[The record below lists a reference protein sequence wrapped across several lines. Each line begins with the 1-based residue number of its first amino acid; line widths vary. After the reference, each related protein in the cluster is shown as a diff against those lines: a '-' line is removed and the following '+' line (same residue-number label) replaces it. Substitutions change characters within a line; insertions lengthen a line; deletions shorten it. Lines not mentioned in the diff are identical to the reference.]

1 MPSRESLFVISDLHL
16 GGDTGFQICTARGRM
31 RLASFIRGLPG
42 QLAPSQQA
50 HLVLAGDIVDFL
62 AEQPFAA
69 FTPDDAAA
77 TAKLARIMDH
87 GDTADIW
94 LALRELVSAGHS
106 LTLMLGNHD
115 LELSL
120 PGPRRLLH
128 QRIGTRGVEFLYD
141 NQAFVR
147 GPVLIEHGNRYDD
160 WNVVPHDSLRA
171 VRSALS
177 RHEPPPPM
185 RTVAGSELV
194 VGVMNGLKRQ
204 YAFIDLLKPE
214 NEAALPLLA
223 VLDPGCMLKLKQ
235 LLRAIRQAARTRVP
249 RDDSGAP
256 EERELISAP
265 AEPPGA
271 QQLKQAQALLGV
283 SDEEIGAR
291 ESLKSWWHVY
301 QAGQAEDR
309 REQLRRLRKALQL
322 YVQAQ
327 HETFATDEEH
337 PKYLQAAEALA
348 KRGFRAVVFGHT
360 HLAKRVPMLGGAA
373 TYFNT
378 GTWAELMRI
387 PDAVLADSAGGDA
400 VLADFVEAL
409 KDNQLGAWRTL
420 VPTFARIDLDGDT
433 LQSADV
439 FLFEEDGT
447 VKRVEARI

>member
-1 MPSRESLFVISDLHL
+1 MSPRESLFVISDLHL
-16 GGDTGFQICTARGRM
+16 GGDTGFQICTARGRR
-31 RLASFIRGLPG
+31 RLAAFIRSLPS
-42 QLAPSQQA
+42 QLAPTQQA

-69 FTPDDAAA
+69 FTADDSLA

-87 GDTADIW
+87 GDTADVW
-94 LALRELVSAGHS
+94 QALREFVSAGHS
-106 LTLMLGNHD
+106 LTLLLGNHD

-128 QRIGTRGVEFLYD
+128 QRIGHRGVEFLYD

-160 WNVVPHDSLRA
+160 WNVVPHDALRA
-171 VRSALS
+171 VRSALT
-177 RHEPPPPM
+177 RREAPPPM
-185 RTVAGSELV
+185 RTVPGSELV

-223 VLDPGCMLKLKQ
+223 VLDPGAMGKLKQ
-235 LLRAIRQAARTRVP
+235 LVRLARLATRTRVP

-256 EERELISAP
+256 EERELISAE
-265 AEPPGA
+265 AERPEA
-271 QQLKQAQALLGV
+271 HLLQQAQELLGD

-291 ESLKSWWHVY
+291 EHLKSWWEVY
-301 QAGQAEDR
+301 HAGQAEDR

-322 YVQAQ
+322 YVREQ
-327 HETFATDEEH
+327 HETFAVVEES
-337 PKYLQAAEALA
+337 PRYLRPAEELA
-348 KRGFRAVVFGHT
+348 KRGFRVVVFGHT
-360 HLAKRVPMLGGAA
+360 HLAKRVPMLGGEAR
-373 TYFNT
+373 YLNT

-387 PDAVLADSAGGDA
+387 PDAVLSDSAGGDT
-400 VLADFVEAL
+400 VLAEFVEAL
-409 KDNQLGAWRTL
+409 KDNQLGPWRTL
-420 VPTFARIDLDGDT
+420 VPTFARIDLEGDT
-433 LQSADV
+433 LLSADV

-447 VKRVEARI
+447 VRPVGARV